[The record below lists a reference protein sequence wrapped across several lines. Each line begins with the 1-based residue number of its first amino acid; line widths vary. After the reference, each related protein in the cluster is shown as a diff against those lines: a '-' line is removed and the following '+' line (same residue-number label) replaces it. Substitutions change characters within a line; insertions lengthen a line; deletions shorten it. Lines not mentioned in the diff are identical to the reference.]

1 MNMKDF
7 KLDTNNKITSGFKIP
22 DNYFETFS
30 EKVMNQLPKEEPKVV
45 SLYHRNKRWLYS
57 AAAVLVIA
65 LSIPIVYQIQNR
77 EQELTSKEV
86 ESYLVNR
93 TTLSDDD
100 IVNLLEQ
107 EDIDK
112 IKIETPIEK
121 ESLEEVL
128 SNNSELEQ
136 YITNEN

>member
-1 MNMKDF
+1 MNDF
-7 KLDTNNKITSGFKIP
+7 KLNTNEKITSGFKIP
-22 DNYFETFS
+22 DNYFDSFS
-30 EKVMNQLPKEEPKVV
+30 EKVMQQLPKEEPKVI
-45 SLYHRNKRWLYS
+45 SFYARNKKILFS

-65 LSIPIVYQIQNR
+65 LSISLVFKIQSK
-77 EQELTSKEV
+77 EQEVSSDDV
-86 ESYLVNR
+86 ENYLVYH

-107 EDIDK
+107 EDIEN
-112 IKIETPIEK
+112 ITVSNPIEN
-121 ESLEEVL
+121 EAIEDVL

>member
-1 MNMKDF
+1 MNDF
-7 KLDTNNKITSGFKIP
+7 KLNTNEKITSGFKIP
-22 DNYFETFS
+22 DNYFDSFS
-30 EKVMNQLPKEEPKVV
+30 EKVMQQLPKEEPKVI
-45 SLYHRNKRWLYS
+45 SFFARNKKILFS

-65 LSIPIVYQIQNR
+65 LSISLVFKIQNK
-77 EQELTSKEV
+77 EQEVSSDDV
-86 ESYLVNR
+86 ENYLVYH

-107 EDIDK
+107 EDIEN
-112 IKIETPIEK
+112 IKVSNPIEN
-121 ESLEEVL
+121 EAIEDVL

>member
-1 MNMKDF
+1 MNDF
-7 KLDTNNKITSGFKIP
+7 KLNTNKKITSGFKIP
-22 DNYFETFS
+22 DNYFDSFS
-30 EKVMNQLPKEEPKVV
+30 EKVMQQLPKEEPKVI
-45 SLYHRNKRWLYS
+45 SFFARNKKILFS

-65 LSIPIVYQIQNR
+65 LSISLVFKIQNK
-77 EQELTSKEV
+77 EQEVSSDDV
-86 ESYLVNR
+86 ENYLVYH

-107 EDIDK
+107 EDIEN
-112 IKIETPIEK
+112 IKVSNPIEN
-121 ESLEEVL
+121 EAIEDAL